1 MPTRP
6 LATAPVS
13 APGVSS
19 RLTLVFALAAGILV
33 LALYAA
39 QPLIGVLGPELGLP
53 PRWAGLVS
61 TATLLG
67 YAAGLLL
74 LVPLTDLLENRRLIL
89 TTLSANALAL
99 LLLAVAP
106 SAPLFLATAFA
117 VGLSMSAIQM
127 LVPVVAGLSDAS
139 NRGRT
144 VGTVMSGLMLGVL
157 LSRPLASLLAQWLSW
172 RCLYALLGL
181 LVGGLIPLLALSIP
195 PRRPPAGI
203 SYGSLLLSLG
213 RLLREEP
220 VLRARAAS
228 QALGMGAFSVFWTSI
243 ALRLAEPP
251 LALGPSGIAL
261 FSLVGVAGAIIA
273 PLAGRAGDQGWTRPA
288 TLLAHGAILLA
299 LLLAYWGGIS
309 PGQDKT
315 LSLTLLLLAA
325 VALDLGVIA
334 DQALGRRAINLLRPE
349 ARGRLNGLFTGLFF
363 LGSALGATLSGLAW
377 QLAGWSGVCL
387 VGLVFAI
394 AGLASALSAGR
405 V

>member
-6 LATAPVS
+6 LVTAPVS
-13 APGVSS
+13 TPGVSS

-39 QPLIGVLGPELGLP
+39 QPLVGVLGPELGLP

-67 YAAGLLL
+67 YATGLLL
-74 LVPLTDLLENRRLIL
+74 LVPLTDLFENRRLIL

-106 SAPLFLATAFA
+106 SAAVFLVTAFA
-117 VGLSMSAIQM
+117 VGLSMSVIQM
-127 LVPVVAGLSDAS
+127 LVPVVAGLSEAA

-157 LSRPLASLLAQWLSW
+157 LSRPLASLLTQWLSW

-181 LVGGLIPLLALSIP
+181 LVGGLIPLLARNVHPLH
-195 PRRPPAGI
+195 PPAGI
-203 SYGSLLLSLG
+203 SYGRLLLSLG

-228 QALGMGAFSVFWTSI
+228 QALGMGAFSVFWTAI
-243 ALRLAEPP
+243 TLRLTEPP
-251 LALGPSGIAL
+251 LALGPNGIAL
-261 FSLVGVAGAIIA
+261 FALAGVAGAIVA
-273 PLAGRAGDQGWTRPA
+273 PLAGRAGDRGLTRPA
-288 TLLAHGAILLA
+288 TLLAHATILVA
-299 LLLAYWGGIS
+299 LLLAYWGGVS
-309 PGQDKT
+309 FAANRT

-363 LGSALGATLSGLAW
+363 LGSALGAALSGLAW
-377 QLAGWSGVCL
+377 QVAGWSGACW

-405 V
+405 A